1 MILYSINGN
10 TPKEAKMIN
19 FPDGTLKIDIEEK
32 EIKSVL
38 FIWKFKS
45 EAEFMQLAYM
55 TGNIHDRYPAIDIQ
69 LYLPYLPNARMDRV
83 HSETE
88 VFTLKYFCKLINS
101 LNFTKV
107 MVLDVHSS
115 VGAALLER
123 CINLS
128 PAPFIS
134 IARKTIGFDS
144 ENDYILFPDEGS
156 CKRYTKY
163 FSDCKNIGF
172 GIKKRDWATGKIL
185 GFDIYGDAPTG
196 KKVLI
201 VDDICSYGGTVY
213 HSAKKLKQLNCDEIN
228 VFFTHCENSI
238 EMGELFKCGLIN
250 NVFTTD
256 SLCTLPDNNILSKID
271 CLKGVV

>member
-1 MILYSINGN
+1 MILYSINGA
-10 TPKEAKMIN
+10 TPKVTEKISY
-19 FPDGTLKIDIEEK
+19 PDGTMKIDIK
-32 EIKSVL
+32 ETDVKSAIL
-38 FIWKFKS
+38 IWKFEC
-45 EAEFMQLAYM
+45 EAEFMQLAYL
-55 TGNIHDRYPAIDIQ
+55 TGNIRERYPFADIQ

-88 VFTLKYFCKLINS
+88 VFTLKYFCRLINS

-115 VGAALLER
+115 VGAALLEH
-123 CINLS
+123 CVNLS
-128 PAPFIS
+128 PEVFLSKTRS
-134 IARKTIGFDS
+134 IINFDS
-144 ENDYILFPDEGS
+144 QNDYIFFPDEGS

-163 FSDCKNIGF
+163 FTDCKNIGF
-172 GIKKRDWATGKIL
+172 GLKKRDWATGKIL
-185 GFDIYGDAPTG
+185 GFDVYGDTPTG

-238 EMGELFKCGLIN
+238 EKGELLKCGLIDRI
-250 NVFTTD
+250 FTTD
-256 SLCTLPDNNILSKID
+256 SLCTLPDNHILHKFD
-271 CLKGVV
+271 CMKGVV

>member
-1 MILYSINGN
+1 MILYSINRD

-19 FPDGTLKIDIEEK
+19 FPDGTLKIDIK
-32 EIKSVL
+32 ETDVKSAIL
-38 FIWKFKS
+38 IWKFES

-55 TGNIHDRYPAIDIQ
+55 TDNIRERYPFADIQ
-69 LYLPYLPNARMDRV
+69 LYLPYLPNARMDRI

-107 MVLDVHSS
+107 KVLDVHSS
-115 VGAALLER
+115 VGVALLER

-128 PAPFIS
+128 PEVFLS
-134 IARKTIGFDS
+134 KTRSKINFDS
-144 ENDYILFPDEGS
+144 QNDYVFFPDEGS

-163 FSDCKNIGF
+163 FTDCKNVGF
-172 GIKKRDWATGKIL
+172 GLKKRDWATGKIL
-185 GFDIYGDAPTG
+185 GFDIYGDIPTG
-196 KKVLI
+196 KNVLI

-238 EMGELFKCGLIN
+238 EKGELLKCGLIDRI
-250 NVFTTD
+250 FTTD
-256 SLCTLPDNNILSKID
+256 SLCTLPDNHILHKFD
-271 CLKGVV
+271 CMKGVV